1 MKYFALTVPGL
12 GRLLG
17 AELAEALGAEAVGPI
32 EHDGRSDVVPFTAA
46 ASGPPEPR
54 LAEDLFVEIGCADG
68 RALPRLVTRLWS
80 PERYDTV
87 VPLLGRL
94 GPRPRFRVVARV
106 VSERGFLRSDLRDEL
121 TAAMLRD
128 RPRWRPADPAQ
139 VELWAL
145 QTRVDRV
152 RLGVRLSDRRMRQR
166 GGREVERPGALRP
179 AVAAAMV
186 RLACEA
192 APPGLPLLDP
202 CCGAGTIV
210 AEALDAGRRAVV
222 GADVS
227 HEAVSAARANLPPAT
242 SLLVADAA
250 ALPFAAGSMSAV
262 VTNLPFGRQ
271 HRLAEPAHSWLR
283 RAFAELRR
291 VVGPGGAILVLH
303 PEDAAFEAT
312 VLRDHARSLRS
323 RHAIR
328 LLGLR
333 TTIWRFA

>member
-17 AELAEALGAEAVGPI
+17 AELAEALGAEAVGAA
-32 EHDGRSDVVPFTAA
+32 EHDGRSDVVPFAGPT
-46 ASGPPEPR
+46 GPPEPR
-54 LAEDLFVEIGCADG
+54 LAEDLFVEIGMADG
-68 RALPRLVTRLWS
+68 RTLQRLVARLWS

-106 VSERGFLRSDLRDEL
+106 VSERGFLRTDLRDEL
-121 TAAMLRD
+121 TAAVLRD
-128 RPRWRPADPAQ
+128 RSRWRPADPAQ

-145 QTRVDRV
+145 QTRPDRV

-179 AVAAAMV
+179 VVAAAMV
-186 RLACEA
+186 RLALEA
-192 APPGLPLLDP
+192 APPGRPLLDP

-210 AEALDAGRRAVV
+210 AEALDAGRAAV

-227 HEAVSAARANLPPAT
+227 REAVSAAAANLRPGTP
-242 SLLVADAA
+242 LLIADAR
-250 ALPFAAGSMSAV
+250 ALPFAAGSFGAV
-262 VTNLPFGRQ
+262 VSNLPFGQQ
-271 HRLAEPAHSWLR
+271 HRLAEPAPAWLR
-283 RAFAELRR
+283 RVLAELRR
-291 VVGPGGAILVLH
+291 VIAPGGSIVVLH
-303 PEDAAFEAT
+303 PDDAGFERAA
-312 VLRDHARSLRS
+312 VRG

-333 TTIWRFA
+333 TTIRVLGIREG

>member
-17 AELAEALGAEAVGPI
+17 AELAEALGTEAVGPV

-46 ASGPPEPR
+46 SSGPPEPR
-54 LAEDLFVEIGCADG
+54 LAEDLFVEIGSADG
-68 RALPRLVTRLWS
+68 RVLPRLVARLWS

-94 GPRPRFRVVARV
+94 GPRPRFRVVTRV
-106 VSERGFLRSDLRDEL
+106 VSERGFQRTELRDAL
-121 TAAMLRD
+121 TAAVLRD

-145 QTRVDRV
+145 QTRPDRV

-179 AVAAAMV
+179 AVAASMV
-186 RLACEA
+186 RLALEA

-210 AEALDAGRRAVV
+210 AEALDVVRPAV
-222 GADVS
+222 GADIS
-227 HEAVSAARANLPPAT
+227 RGAVSAAADNLPPGT
-242 SLLVADAA
+242 PLLVADAA
-250 ALPFAAGSMSAV
+250 ALPFASGTFGAV
-262 VTNLPFGRQ
+262 VSNLPFGRQ
-271 HRLAEPAHSWLR
+271 HRLPEPAPAGLGR
-283 RAFAELRR
+283 VLAELRR
-291 VVGPGGAILVLH
+291 VVAPGGAIVVLH
-303 PEDAAFEAT
+303 PEDAPFERAA
-312 VLRDHARSLRS
+312 VRS

-333 TTIWRFA
+333 TVIWVLAVREG